1 MLIEIYTT
9 GDTHEITDVYANE
22 LDYII
27 AISNAGSDRKAILS
41 LSPTDAVLFAKQLLE
56 AVKEYNENLSDIV
69 LELSN
74 DLQKH

>member
-9 GDTHEITDVYANE
+9 GDTHEITEVYSNG
-22 LDYII
+22 LDYIV
-27 AISNAGSDRKAILS
+27 AISDTGSDRKAILS
-41 LSPTDAVLFAKQLLE
+41 MSPTDAVLFAKQLLE